1 MSDTTL
7 HKIAAA
13 VGLSISTVSRALK
26 GHPDISVQTRK
37 KVLAAAATL
46 NYSPNP
52 NTVYN
57 AIRSSHFIALFIPVT
72 PSRYFQDF
80 LKAANQLAEN
90 ADYSLLVLPLTNN
103 TVSTTAQIKF
113 CKQNKVHGII
123 ICQDPL
129 QPSNPKFKKIKEL
142 GVPVIVVGGA
152 APSSGVHYFKED
164 MEAVANLVAQ
174 KIIEKNKRHILA
186 IFDATPSQRT
196 ELILNAFID
205 TVSAHENNIGVEY
218 AANTTEAY
226 TLCKVAVD
234 QKKYDA
240 VFCMNDALLLG
251 AWQALQT
258 TEHTVDIFG
267 LSETDLPSLLT
278 PTISYAHYS
287 GAQVAK
293 ETLQLLLAVMRTK
306 TPASEKPLPISWEQ
320 SKA

>member
-7 HKIAAA
+7 HKIASAL
-13 VGLSISTVSRALK
+13 GLSISTVSRALK

-37 KVLAAAATL
+37 KVLSAAAKL

-72 PSRYFQDF
+72 PSTYFQDF
-80 LKAANQLAEN
+80 LHTANQLSEN
-90 ADYSLLVLPLTNN
+90 ADYSLLVLPLTGN

-129 QPSNPKFKKIKEL
+129 APSNPKFKKIKEL
-142 GVPVIVVGGA
+142 GVPVIVVGGTL
-152 APSSGVHYFKED
+152 PSTGVHYFKED
-164 MEAVANLVAQ
+164 IEAVANLVAQ
-174 KIIEKNKRHILA
+174 KIVEKNKRHILA
-186 IFDATPSQRT
+186 IFDATPSYRT

-205 TVSAHENNIGVEY
+205 KISAHENNIGVAY
-218 AANTTEAY
+218 AANTTEARS
-226 TLCKVAVD
+226 LCELAVAE
-234 QKKYDA
+234 KKYDA
-240 VFCMNDALLLG
+240 IFCMNDALLLG
-251 AWQALQT
+251 AWQALQAT
-258 TEHTVDIFG
+258 KHLIQVFG
-267 LSETDLPSLLT
+267 ISETDLPSLLP

-287 GAQVAK
+287 GKQLAQ
-293 ETLQLLLAVMRTK
+293 ETIQLLLSVMQTK
-306 TPASEKPLPISWEQ
+306 TPASEKTLAISWEQ

>member
-72 PSRYFQDF
+72 PSKYFQDF
-80 LKAANQLAEN
+80 LHAANQLAEN

-129 QPSNPKFKKIKEL
+129 QPPNPKFKKIKE
-142 GVPVIVVGGA
+142 
-152 APSSGVHYFKED
+152 
-164 MEAVANLVAQ
+164 
-174 KIIEKNKRHILA
+174 
-186 IFDATPSQRT
+186 
-196 ELILNAFID
+196 
-205 TVSAHENNIGVEY
+205 
-218 AANTTEAY
+218 
-226 TLCKVAVD
+226 
-234 QKKYDA
+234 
-240 VFCMNDALLLG
+240 
-251 AWQALQT
+251 
-258 TEHTVDIFG
+258 
-267 LSETDLPSLLT
+267 
-278 PTISYAHYS
+278 
-287 GAQVAK
+287 
-293 ETLQLLLAVMRTK
+293 
-306 TPASEKPLPISWEQ
+306 
-320 SKA
+320 